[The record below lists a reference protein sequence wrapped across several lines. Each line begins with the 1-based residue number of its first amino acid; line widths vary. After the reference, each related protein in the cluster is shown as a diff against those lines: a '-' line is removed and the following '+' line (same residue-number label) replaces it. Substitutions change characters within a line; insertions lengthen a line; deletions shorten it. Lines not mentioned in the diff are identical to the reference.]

1 MTELCW
7 LAGYGYRNRMSAYT
21 TYSQAPPVSFS
32 SNQAVYPATYS
43 SYPQYQPSYSY
54 SNNYPIFQTY
64 PSKPS
69 YSSWYSSYPSTT
81 YTYSPTTYQRQQ
93 PSQYQM
99 SYMLNDLTYPATF
112 SSSPSSSSPS
122 ATSSSSSSSSSSSP
136 VVVSSSQE
144 QSPAW
149 QGGLGGTISSRYF
162 LLSFIFREGEW
173 SGSHQVSRWEPPAL
187 QSSL

>member
-1 MTELCW
+1 
-7 LAGYGYRNRMSAYT
+7 MSAYT
-21 TYSQAPPVSFS
+21 YSQPPAVSYS

-43 SYPQYQPSYSY
+43 YPQYQPAYSY
-54 SNNYPIFQTY
+54 SNNYPVFQSY

-93 PSQYQM
+93 PHQYQM

-112 SSSPSSSSPS
+112 SSTSSPSSP
-122 ATSSSSSSSSSSSP
+122 AASSSSSSSSSSSLP
-136 VVVSSSQE
+136 VMVSSRPE

-149 QGGLGGTISSRYF
+149 QGGLGWFARNISY
-162 LLSFIFREGEW
+162 LL
-173 SGSHQVSRWEPPAL
+173 
-187 QSSL
+187 